1 MQWPVQGR
9 NYQGAEAHRR
19 WHSVD
24 GGLCVVC
31 GSCWHHSLKAGGCLA
46 RVCDWAG
53 KRWAQHQPKP
63 VLHHAG
69 AHTMVGWQAHNLWP
83 RVFRDD
89 GCEEARLG
97 QDRRTRQVRRRGG
110 GGGGASGGT
119 HGLLRARF
127 VGVCCTQ
134 APQDSEDCISQSCS
148 VGTAFVL
155 ASCIT
160 SIAWHTSCIHL
171 PVRIMH
177 ARRPHQR

>member
-1 MQWPVQGR
+1 MNRFSGPCCLRQRCCHAGGVPDSTVLSCGMQWPVQGR

-97 QDRRTRQVRRRGG
+97 QDRRTRQVRRRVVVVV
-110 GGGGASGGT
+110 AVVLT
-119 HGLLRARF
+119 
-127 VGVCCTQ
+127 VCCVH
-134 APQDSEDCISQSCS
+134 DLL
-148 VGTAFVL
+148 VFV
-155 ASCIT
+155 S
-160 SIAWHTSCIHL
+160 H
-171 PVRIMH
+171 
-177 ARRPHQR
+177 RPLRTVKIVSAKVVV